1 MKQYDVIIIGGGP
14 AGLSAALYASRAR
27 LSTLL
32 LDKGLTGGQVSTT
45 HWIENYPGFP
55 EGIGGPDLISAM
67 EAQAK
72 RFGTEVAIVHEAIAL
87 HPETRQVTTTE
98 GDFQGKAV
106 ILAMGAEPG
115 IGQLG
120 IPGEEEFR
128 GRGVSYCATCDGA
141 FFREMDVAVIGGGD
155 SAIEEALFLTR
166 FAKTVTVV
174 HRRDELRATKILQER
189 ARENPKI
196 RFALS
201 HVPKAI
207 LGESQVNGLEV
218 EDVKTKVR
226 QVLPVKGVF
235 VFVGVSPNSK
245 FLKDNI
251 RTDERGYILT
261 DDHMRTSVDGVFAAG
276 DIRKKPLRQVVTAVS
291 DGAIA
296 AMEAERYIEE
306 LKHHRQ
312 TVG

>member
-55 EGIGGPDLISAM
+55 EGIGGPDLVAAM
-67 EAQAK
+67 ESQAK
-72 RFGTEVAIVHEAIAL
+72 RFGTEVAIVHEAISL
-87 HPETRQVTTTE
+87 DPETRRVATSE
-98 GDFQGKAV
+98 GEFEGKAI

-115 IGQLG
+115 LAKLG

-155 SAIEEALFLTR
+155 SAVEEAMFLTR
-166 FAKTVTVV
+166 FAKTVTIV

-189 ARENPKI
+189 AKENPKI

-201 HVPKAI
+201 CVPTAI
-207 LGESQVNGLEV
+207 LGESQVEGLEI
-218 EDVKTKVR
+218 EDVKTKER
-226 QVLPVKGVF
+226 RVLPLKGVF
-235 VFVGVSPNSK
+235 IFIGVAPNSQI
-245 FLKDNI
+245 LKDKI
-251 RTDERGYILT
+251 PMDERGYIVT
-261 DDHMRTSVDGVFAAG
+261 DASMRTSLPGIFAAG
-276 DIRKKPLRQVVTAVS
+276 DIRQKPLRQVVTAVN

-296 AMEAERYIEE
+296 AVEAEKFIEE
-306 LKHHRQ
+306 LKYQ
-312 TVG
+312 EKVKV